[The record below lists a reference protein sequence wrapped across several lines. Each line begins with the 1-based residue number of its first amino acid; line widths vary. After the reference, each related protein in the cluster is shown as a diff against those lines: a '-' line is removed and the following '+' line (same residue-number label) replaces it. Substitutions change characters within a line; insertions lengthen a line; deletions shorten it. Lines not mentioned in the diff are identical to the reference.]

1 MWGDG
6 GEKRVGTDQM
16 LCTVVVAVAE
26 AVVVVV
32 MARQMVGGVRWW
44 WWEGRDVWHDLC
56 QHFPDLA
63 GTKNGTCSL

>member
-1 MWGDG
+1 
-6 GEKRVGTDQM
+6 M

-26 AVVVVV
+26 AAVVVV

-56 QHFPDLA
+56 QHFPIWQGPKMVYVAFNL
-63 GTKNGTCSL
+63 